1 MKKFKHI
8 LVCGL
13 AVVASAVA
21 VQAQTLTQDWKV
33 TQGLPAANDARWGVG
48 FGGKVFV
55 NDMTAQKIAS
65 FDGTNK
71 NTLEVG
77 AAGVCTSVDSKGNLL
92 VANLWK
98 WGGKMTSL
106 KIWNK
111 TTGAISEFE
120 VTIPE
125 GVTSTSRM
133 DVFGK
138 VVGDITSETGGAVF
152 FCPSKG
158 NKIVKLFFANSVQ
171 VVEKSKVIETAF
183 ANFQTTCIAQPLT
196 NDPESDAII
205 LKDKGVK
212 EVYVFDGTNWTTL
225 ENAGVNGST
234 GIDAVT
240 LNGTQYTIEPTGIDF
255 ADGFQIVDRSTNT
268 VVATHAA
275 EGSANGTSY
284 GTSLNAEKVDEFTAT
299 IYQYHCGQF
308 AAKYTFSLPKMYILG
323 QNEVGGA
330 WNPTSG
336 IAMTWESGNVWSA
349 TVTTAPGRENL
360 GFASVLAENNDE
372 GGWTYVNGNRWGL
385 ENDKQEGALAE
396 KLTVSKN
403 SNSINVGVGTFFIRM
418 NLDDNTLYIAPT
430 KLYVIGT
437 SNKAEGHHWASNDDS
452 YMAESD
458 PETPG
463 VFTFNPIDLKVEN
476 KAVGEESE
484 EDLAYFAFVTGI
496 DAEWGPVNNSR
507 WCPNNKDGELTD
519 NTDFTDFGKYY
530 DGAFMIKNGAYKLTV
545 DLNTKTVKAVYL
557 TSSGV
562 GQVGAEAA
570 GVIAADGQ
578 IRIVGDAATVSVY
591 NAAGQA
597 VAINSAERTFA
608 VARGMYVVV
617 VDGKATKVIVR

>member
-1 MKKFKHI
+1 MKKIKHI

-33 TQGLPAANDARWGVG
+33 TKGLPAVANARWGIG
-48 FGGKVFV
+48 FDGKVFV

-111 TTGAISEFE
+111 ATGAISEIE
-120 VTIPE
+120 VTIPK
-125 GVTSTSRM
+125 GVTSTNRM

-152 FCPSKG
+152 FCPSNG

-323 QNEVGGA
+323 QNEGGDA

-349 TVTTAPGRENL
+349 TVTTAPGRE
-360 GFASVLAENNDE
+360 S
-372 GGWTYVNGNRWGL
+372 TYFL
-385 ENDKQEGALAE
+385 
-396 KLTVSKN
+396 
-403 SNSINVGVGTFFIRM
+403 
-418 NLDDNTLYIAPT
+418 
-430 KLYVIGT
+430 
-437 SNKAEGHHWASNDDS
+437 
-452 YMAESD
+452 
-458 PETPG
+458 
-463 VFTFNPIDLKVEN
+463 
-476 KAVGEESE
+476 
-484 EDLAYFAFVTGI
+484 
-496 DAEWGPVNNSR
+496 
-507 WCPNNKDGELTD
+507 
-519 NTDFTDFGKYY
+519 
-530 DGAFMIKNGAYKLTV
+530 
-545 DLNTKTVKAVYL
+545 
-557 TSSGV
+557 
-562 GQVGAEAA
+562 
-570 GVIAADGQ
+570 
-578 IRIVGDAATVSVY
+578 
-591 NAAGQA
+591 
-597 VAINSAERTFA
+597 
-608 VARGMYVVV
+608 
-617 VDGKATKVIVR
+617 